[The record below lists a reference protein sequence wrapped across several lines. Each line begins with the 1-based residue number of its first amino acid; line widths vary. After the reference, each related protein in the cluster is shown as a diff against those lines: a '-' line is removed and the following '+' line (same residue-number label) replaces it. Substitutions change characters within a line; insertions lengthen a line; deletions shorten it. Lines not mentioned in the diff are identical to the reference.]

1 MAAHPCFAGVT
12 VVPEMADDLM
22 VSVDVGLFKQVLWNL
37 FMNAAESM
45 GGAGVL
51 RITAR
56 SDAGGDLGNGNG
68 VLIAVADEGV
78 GMSAEVKGRIFE
90 PFFTTKDHGS
100 GLGMATVY
108 RILEAHGGRI
118 SVESEPG
125 RGTTFELFLPEEPVL
140 AEGGE
145 L

>member
-1 MAAHPCFAGVT
+1 M
-12 VVPEMADDLM
+12 
-22 VSVDVGLFKQVLWNL
+22 
-37 FMNAAESM
+37 
-45 GGAGVL
+45 
-51 RITAR
+51 
-56 SDAGGDLGNGNG
+56 
-68 VLIAVADEGV
+68 AVADEGV

-125 RGTTFELFLPEEPVL
+125 RGTTFELFLPEDPVL
-140 AEGGE
+140 IEGGE